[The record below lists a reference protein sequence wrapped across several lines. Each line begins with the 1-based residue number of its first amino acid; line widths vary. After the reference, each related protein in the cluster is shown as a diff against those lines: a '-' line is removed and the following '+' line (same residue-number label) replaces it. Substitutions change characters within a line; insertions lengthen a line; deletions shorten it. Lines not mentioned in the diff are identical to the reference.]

1 MSRRPISVNEAAEL
15 LGITPNAILKKIH
28 TGKILAKKLSN
39 KGFMVSRESTLGKE
53 VSEAQFEKECSRYI
67 SVPEACDIVCVT
79 DGMIGRML
87 KDGRLN
93 GFRLNDKAWA
103 VERKSAE
110 ENYKEAISRRSNLR
124 GHPRKFGEARRPK
137 KKPTG
142 RARSKKS

>member
-1 MSRRPISVNEAAEL
+1 MTRSIISVSEAAEL
-15 LGITPNAILKKIH
+15 LDITPNAILKKVH
-28 TGKILAKKLSN
+28 SGKLLARKLSD
-39 KGFMVSRESTLGKE
+39 KGLMISRDSTLGKE
-53 VSEAQFEKECSRYI
+53 VSQARFDKECDRYC

-103 VERKSAE
+103 VERASAE
-110 ENYKEAISRRSNLR
+110 ANYREAISRRSALR

-137 KKPTG
+137 KRASG
-142 RARSKKS
+142 RARSKKA